1 MVDEADYLYFI
12 AVSRTPDH
20 LETLVR
26 NMLSD
31 GGDEF
36 HGGKE
41 FEVLLVGYL

>member
-1 MVDEADYLYFI
+1 MVDEADDLHFVT
-12 AVSRTPDH
+12 ASRTPDH
-20 LETLVR
+20 LEAFVR

-41 FEVLLVGYL
+41 FEVLLVGYS